1 MSNEEDQ
8 PARGSEDRLF
18 SLVEAATSKDSP
30 LGGRVS
36 ARMLQLLAK
45 ADKLPGVV
53 RIGRRLFVTESGLRR
68 FIAAGGTR

>member
-1 MSNEEDQ
+1 MSNEPGQALRE
-8 PARGSEDRLF
+8 PADRLF
-18 SLVEAATSKDSP
+18 SLVEAATSEASP

-36 ARMLQLLAK
+36 ARMLQILAK

-68 FIAAGGTR
+68 FIAAGGAR